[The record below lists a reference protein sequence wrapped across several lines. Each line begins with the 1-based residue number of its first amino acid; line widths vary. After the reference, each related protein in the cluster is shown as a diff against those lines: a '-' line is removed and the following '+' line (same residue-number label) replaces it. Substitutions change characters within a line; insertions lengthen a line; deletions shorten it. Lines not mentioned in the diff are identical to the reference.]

1 MLYLCNSQSQV
12 SWLSQIFCNNWL
24 FLSMSWFGKSAMMY
38 TKYVVRDI
46 TIFLASSLQI
56 GVAVYVVLIT
66 SITKQLN
73 LIMADMVV
81 SRELLRLTKPS
92 VTRSI
97 SYMAVNWALFLIL
110 FSNGTRYMVI
120 LKEWLVMAYH
130 MEAFTSYAQP
140 RQVTK

>member
-1 MLYLCNSQSQV
+1 
-12 SWLSQIFCNNWL
+12 
-24 FLSMSWFGKSAMMY
+24 MMY

-120 LKEWLVMAYH
+120 LKE
-130 MEAFTSYAQP
+130 
-140 RQVTK
+140 

>member
-1 MLYLCNSQSQV
+1 
-12 SWLSQIFCNNWL
+12 
-24 FLSMSWFGKSAMMY
+24 MMY

-66 SITKQLN
+66 STTKQLN

-120 LKEWLVMAYH
+120 LKE
-130 MEAFTSYAQP
+130 
-140 RQVTK
+140 